1 MDAMQI
7 CWVLWIVFFVV
18 WVIWGFKTK
27 ATQTHESVSSRV
39 SYTILTVAA
48 FYLMFGGDVPRQYL
62 RARLFQPTLWTD
74 SLGIAMTVAGI
85 AFAVWARVFLGG
97 NWSSAVTVKVDHQLV
112 KNGPYRW
119 VRHPIYTGLLF
130 ALAGTAVVRHQLR
143 GVIALILAYAGFK
156 VKSMI
161 EERTMTNTFGA
172 EYDAYRSSTGA
183 IMPRLRF

>member
-27 ATQTHESVSSRV
+27 ATQTHESVSSRL

-74 SLGIAMTVAGI
+74 SLGIAVTVAGI
-85 AFAVWARVFLGG
+85 AFAVWARVFLG
-97 NWSSAVTVKVDHQLV
+97 
-112 KNGPYRW
+112 
-119 VRHPIYTGLLF
+119 
-130 ALAGTAVVRHQLR
+130 
-143 GVIALILAYAGFK
+143 
-156 VKSMI
+156 
-161 EERTMTNTFGA
+161 
-172 EYDAYRSSTGA
+172 
-183 IMPRLRF
+183 